1 MDRGDFILDTDAS
14 DVGMG
19 AVLSQFQDGVERVII
34 YFSKTFSKCEIIYC
48 VTRRELLAIVC
59 SVKYFHHY
67 VNGRPFL
74 VRSDHG
80 SLRWLINFRNPEGQ
94 LARWLQILSAY
105 DYTIVH
111 RPGRVHSNADALSR
125 RPCSANCSHCSKR
138 DNKESLRVST
148 VGVELNNDNPTMTI
162 EGKVHGERQGF
173 DKRSEKAA
181 YAGDQSRQEVHY
193 TSCLREIFVYK
204 LCPTLGINSNSERCL
219 N

>member
-59 SVKYFHHY
+59 SVKHVHHY
-67 VNGRPFL
+67 LYGHPFF

-80 SLRWLINFRNPEGQ
+80 SHRWLINFENPEGQ

-125 RPCSANCSHCSKR
+125 RPCSANCSHVI
-138 DNKESLRVST
+138 KE
-148 VGVELNNDNPTMTI
+148 TI
-162 EGKVHGERQGF
+162 KKGYPLLVL
-173 DKRSEKAA
+173 S
-181 YAGDQSRQEVHY
+181 
-193 TSCLREIFVYK
+193 
-204 LCPTLGINSNSERCL
+204 
-219 N
+219 